1 MQRPETSLAGLVRR
15 SRDFAKTVVE
25 GKRMPGQHRI
35 RIRYT
40 LIFLDFCLLAPDGIL
55 PPLLVLPIEREKVH
69 DELVDLRQ
77 SQHFRG
83 RVLDGHRD
91 ERYVTVKGGNISVTV
106 AGKISRFLAH
116 SAFRHS
122 VSLGSDRRRR
132 RRRPPLLRPDR
143 QPLTGPTEIFLIDS
157 HRSHNSNKHVRKRL
171 LR

>member
-1 MQRPETSLAGLVRR
+1 
-15 SRDFAKTVVE
+15 
-25 GKRMPGQHRI
+25 MPGQQQHRI

-40 LIFLDFCLLAPDGIL
+40 NFPRFFLLAPDGIL

-91 ERYVTVKGGNISVTV
+91 ERYVTVKGGNISVTGV
-106 AGKISRFLAH
+106 KGGKYRGFWGH

-132 RRRPPLLRPDR
+132 RRPPLLLRPDR

-157 HRSHNSNKHVRKRL
+157 HRSRNSNKHVRKRL